1 MKFSVVIPVYNKA
14 DTICEALESIFSQT
28 FSDYEIVIIDDGSND
43 NLNDKIAHHLKPWV
57 KVITQKNSGVSVAR
71 NTGIN
76 HSKGDYICFLDA
88 DDLWKPNHL
97 EEFNRLIIKYPESNV
112 FVTSHEIINP
122 DGSKYNSNLY
132 LKNHPCDFET
142 NDMLGLLNTTSYG
155 VINTNSMCVRKS
167 PFFRD
172 GVFFAPGIRI
182 GEDSDVWYRLALK
195 NKAAISKQCTTSYRR
210 EFSTATQNGTH
221 VHNWIFASR
230 VDSILSD
237 DNITYSV
244 KMSVLNLIDRYKMTS
259 SRVYMTESNRK
270 EAKKILSEIKKK
282 NNIRFVLT
290 SIFTFLPYSVCR
302 KLLK

>member
-14 DTICEALESIFSQT
+14 DTICAALESVYSQT
-28 FSDYEIVIIDDGSND
+28 YSDYEIIIVDDGSKD
-43 NLNDKIAHHLKPWV
+43 NLNEAILNKLTPCVRIIH
-57 KVITQKNSGVSVAR
+57 QKNSGVSVAR

-76 HSKGDYICFLDA
+76 NSSGDYICFLDA
-88 DDLWKPNHL
+88 DDLWKSNHL
-97 EEFNRLIIKYPESNV
+97 EELNRLIIKYPESNV
-112 FVTSHEIINP
+112 FVTSHEVSDVN
-122 DGSKYNSNLY
+122 GSKIQSNLY
-132 LKNHPCDFET
+132 LKNYFDDFET
-142 NDMLGLLNTTSYG
+142 EDMLGLLNITSYG
-155 VINTNSMCVRKS
+155 VIHTNSMCVRKS
-167 PFFRD
+167 AFFRY
-172 GVFFAPGIRI
+172 GVFFEPGIRI

-230 VDSILSD
+230 ADSILSD
-237 DNITYSV
+237 DNITDSV
-244 KMSVLNLIDRYKMTS
+244 KLSVLNLIDRYKMTG

-270 EAKKILSEIKKK
+270 EAKTILSEIKKK